1 MKRLLS
7 GLLCAVVVVA
17 CSAVAVQA
25 AQIVFTGNDTATGV
39 DWIVNGTPGL
49 YGNDTSILWDIS
61 SGRPDYT
68 QDPTM
73 TPANPSYIAS
83 FTYGNSGGG
92 GGGGGGGGNN
102 SGGGGGTTG
111 INYDL
116 VMNEDKTF
124 DFEVL
129 FYDADYTTRNAGL
142 GVTLVG
148 TDVALAVR
156 LVDPSANP
164 GSNDGWQTITVGE
177 LEGGVYMIWNVE
189 ASAGETITTEVV
201 WVNGDGVGAAAFF
214 LDNVVDGVT
223 VPEPAT
229 ISFIAFGLGAIFIRR
244 RK

>member
-7 GLLCAVVVVA
+7 GLLCAVAVVA

-25 AQIVFTGNDTATGV
+25 AQIVYSGTDTTTGV
-39 DWIVNGTPGL
+39 DWIVNGTPGP
-49 YGNDTSILWDIS
+49 YGNGTSIVWDIS
-61 SGRPDYT
+61 SGRPDYS

-73 TPANPSYIAS
+73 TPANPSFIDS
-83 FTYGNSGGG
+83 FTYGNSCGGG
-92 GGGGGGGGNN
+92 SGGTGGNG

-129 FYDADYTTRNAGL
+129 FYDSDYTTRNAALGL
-142 GVTLVG
+142 AS

-164 GSNDGWQTITVGE
+164 DPNDGWQTITVGE
-177 LEGGVYMIWNVE
+177 LEGGIYMTWRVG
-189 ASAGETITTEVV
+189 ASAGETISTEVV

-229 ISFIAFGLGAIFIRR
+229 IGFLVFGLGAIFLRR

>member
-7 GLLCAVVVVA
+7 GLLCALAIVA
-17 CSAVAVQA
+17 CSAVPVQA
-25 AQIVFTGNDTATGV
+25 AQIIFSGSDTGTGV
-39 DWIVNGTPGL
+39 DWIINSTPGP
-49 YGNDTSILWDIS
+49 YGGDTSIIWDIS

-68 QDPTM
+68 QGPTM
-73 TPANPSYIAS
+73 TPANPSYIDS
-83 FTYGNSGGG
+83 FTFGNTGGG
-92 GGGGGGGGNN
+92 GGGAGGNS

-129 FYDADYTTRNAGL
+129 FYDTDYTTRNAAL
-142 GVTLVG
+142 GTVLVG
-148 TDVALAVR
+148 TDVALSVR

-164 GSNDGWQTITVGE
+164 DPNDGWQTITVGE
-177 LEGGVYMIWNVE
+177 LEGGIYMIWHVQ
-189 ASAGETITTEVV
+189 APAGETISTEVV

-223 VPEPAT
+223 IPEPAT
-229 ISFIAFGLGAIFIRR
+229 ISLIAFGLGAMFLRR